1 MSITHKDPLVC
12 PARVTLDAD
21 QVAFLDKLP
30 SAAPSLQSELG
41 CELEHGHVGSHAALG
56 QRVDDTMW
64 WVQWTL
70 TASEIKPFTWCSAKD
85 ETTALKDR
93 DGNPCVLFDG
103 HPGRHS
109 DGDAYWAEGVEEA
122 A

>member
-1 MSITHKDPLVC
+1 MSINGNDPLVC
-12 PARVTLDAD
+12 PARVTLDAS
-21 QVAFLDKLP
+21 QVAFIDKLP
-30 SAAPSLQSELG
+30 AAAPSLQSELG
-41 CELEHGHVGSHAALG
+41 CELERGHAGSHAALG
-56 QRVDDTMW
+56 QHVVDTMW

-70 TASEIKPFTWCSAKD
+70 TASEIKPYTWCSAC
-85 ETTALKDR
+85 EEATLLKDR

-109 DGDAYWAEGVEEA
+109 SGEAYWEEHEDEA